1 MVKSTVSH
9 KEKVKTVLID
19 SYFNRFVLPED
30 LTDAVTNCQWRC
42 YPETKEQLQE
52 LCFGPTHS
60 SRFDVTYTIPG
71 KGVFKE
77 AEVVRC
83 KNGPVVN
90 FMEDYMRRRDPDCMC
105 IGDDLPT
112 DKPYFKDRFGYD
124 FSKLRKETMD
134 WFKDQSVILLPFRA
148 GGKYYGY
155 DSLMVCPSNAAFF
168 ALSLANMQGFVGI
181 HDISENYK
189 PRAIIYVAPPFRI
202 THFEG
207 KQVVVHQRSEDLH
220 EVFAYNLYPGPS
232 AKKGVFSV
240 LLDIG
245 EHEGW
250 ITNHASAAMLETPY
264 ENEVVF
270 MHEGASGGGKSEMLE
285 EIHKEENGQILV
297 GTHTVSGEKHYLTI
311 SETCKIHPIADDMV
325 LAHKDM
331 QNGSGHLVIA
341 DAEDG
346 WFLRMDGDNY
356 YGNSPMYERIS
367 IHPPEPLEFF
377 NMDGVPG
384 ATCLI
389 WEHVKESTGKPCS
402 NPRVI
407 IPREMIDNIIPGN
420 EPVEV
425 NIRSFGVRMPPSTVE
440 NPNYGIM
447 GMVQFV
453 PISLA
458 WLWRLVCPRG
468 FKNPSIADSNAG
480 SGLKAEGVGSY
491 WPFATGQKITQAN
504 LLLHQMM
511 NTQATLNVLIPNQY
525 IGAYHIGFAGEWLVR
540 EYLARR
546 TGNVR
551 MKDLVEA
558 RCPLFGYSL
567 ADMKIDGQHIRRT
580 FLRPELQSKVG
591 FDGYDAG
598 AKILTDFIKEQM
610 APFNTNGLNP
620 IGRNIIELAMNDAP
634 LEEYLA
640 ITPMNIR

>member
-311 SETCKIHPIADDMV
+311 SVTCKIHPIADDMV

-598 AKILTDFIKEQM
+598 AKILTDFIKEQI

>member
-148 GGKYYGY
+148 GGKHYGY

-189 PRAIIYVAPPFRI
+189 PRAIIYVAPPFRV

-598 AKILTDFIKEQM
+598 AKILTDFIKEQI

>member
-1 MVKSTVSH
+1 M
-9 KEKVKTVLID
+9 LID

-42 YPETKEQLQE
+42 YPETKEQLEE

-90 FMEDYMRRRDPDCMC
+90 FMEDYMRRRDPDCMS
-105 IGDDLPT
+105 IGDDLPS
-112 DKPYFKDRFGYD
+112 DKPYFKDRYGYE
-124 FSKLRKETMD
+124 FSKLRKETME

-181 HDISENYK
+181 HEIGENYK

-250 ITNHASAAMLETPY
+250 ITNHASAALLETPY

-297 GTHTVSGEKHYLTI
+297 GTHTVSGEKHYLTL

-389 WEHVKESTGKPCS
+389 WEHVEESTGKPCT

-440 NPNYGIM
+440 KPNYGIM

-598 AKILTDFIKEQM
+598 AKILTDFIKEQI